1 VESWDLKDNSM
12 KKLIIFLGLIFLSQA
27 YASDGSWTTTFEEGA
42 PSCSLY
48 RKRVANYYNRLN
60 ETKLASKA
68 INAHLSSQ
76 EIARLIELTMR
87 TGIPLSNDK
96 MAIWSIEITVGE
108 LSEKIQRS
116 LARVEVTSSLF
127 NWESD
132 KFLFPSDVMNV
143 MTDPLRKTMRI
154 EMTMP
159 FPFACLQVIDLHF
172 GFKWKDQTRTDFQF
186 VLDKTTWDI
195 SN

>member
-1 VESWDLKDNSM
+1 VLWDLKDNSM
-12 KKLIIFLGLIFLSQA
+12 KKSILFLGLIFMSYA

-48 RKRVANYYNRLN
+48 RKRVANYYHRLN

-68 INAHLSSQ
+68 INANLSSH
-76 EIARLIELTMR
+76 EIARFVELTMR
-87 TGIPLSNDK
+87 TGVPLSTDK
-96 MAIWSIEITVGE
+96 MAIWSIEIPVGE
-108 LSEKIQRS
+108 MIEKVHGS

-132 KFLFPSDVMNV
+132 KFIFPSDVMNV
-143 MTDPLRKTMRI
+143 VIDSVKKTLRI

-159 FPFACLQVIDLHF
+159 FPFACLQVIELNL
-172 GFKWKDQTRTDFQF
+172 GFIWKDLTRTDFLF
-186 VLDKTTWDI
+186 MLDKTTSDKI
-195 SN
+195 N

>member
-1 VESWDLKDNSM
+1 M

-68 INAHLSSQ
+68 INANLSPQ
-76 EIARLIELTMR
+76 EIARFVELTMR
-87 TGIPLSNDK
+87 TGVPLSTDK
-96 MAIWSIEITVGE
+96 MALWSIEISVGE
-108 LSEKIQRS
+108 LSEKIHHS
-116 LARVEVTSSLF
+116 IARLEVTSSLF

-132 KFLFPSDVMNV
+132 KFLFPRDVMNV
-143 MTDPLRKTMRI
+143 MTDAVKKTMRI
-154 EMTMP
+154 EMAMP
-159 FPFACLQVIDLHF
+159 FPFACLQVIDLHL
-172 GFKWKDQTRTDFQF
+172 GFRWIDQTRTDLQF

-195 SN
+195 NH